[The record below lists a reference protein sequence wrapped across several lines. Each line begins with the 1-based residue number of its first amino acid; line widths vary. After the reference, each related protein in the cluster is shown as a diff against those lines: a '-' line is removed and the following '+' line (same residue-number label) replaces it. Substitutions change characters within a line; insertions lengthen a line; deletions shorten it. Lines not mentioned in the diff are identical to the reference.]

1 MATEPRGNLQWFG
14 PSDHLMSMFRT
25 CSRDP
30 AEAVKARLRRMLQTF
45 LLQQGDRSGNER
57 TKELAARCCHQAEF
71 WYYRIL
77 ENLVRQE
84 RRRLGVSDVSAN
96 TVHVS
101 QGILEADLVQRC
113 LVACCLQIS
122 ICSNHLPCD
131 LPQLLQI
138 LTMKS
143 YHFWRV
149 IELVLR
155 AEAGLPHAVVRHLS
169 QVEENVLESLAWTR
183 NSSLWEE
190 IRANRGQLLTCQQVM
205 HPAQLEDPKRTE
217 LQPDTKPAAVTRP
230 QRSSPLHLFA
240 RKVYSLMSRRL
251 RELCS
256 TLDVSDEL
264 RLKIWTCFEHSL
276 VHCSHLMV
284 DCHLDQSLMC
294 AVYIIARITKV
305 EIPFKHIM
313 KCYKSQPHARRGVCS
328 NVLISG
334 RNMDNPPSTTGK
346 QEDYDTMVTPNTPST
361 HYPGASQ
368 ERRGNLIDF
377 YNQVYMTNM
386 QHFAEQFAPTSGGD
400 TPPLSPYPQPW
411 KASPRRHQVLSSPS
425 VYISPYNP
433 ETPSPRTTGLC
444 YYFNA
449 SPPECLRE
457 INNMIKMGR
466 SPTRRRYP
474 VKLEE
479 EEEGDHSPLAKRLRL
494 DGQSAW
500 QRRLRSVV
508 NARVARGTLG
518 RPSLVTKP
526 NLH

>member
-45 LLQQGDRSGNER
+45 LLQQGDRS
-57 TKELAARCCHQAEF
+57 ELAARCCHQAEF

-169 QVEENVLESLAWTR
+169 QVEKNVLESLAWTR
-183 NSSLWEE
+183 NSPLWEE

-294 AVYIIARITKV
+294 AIYIIAKITKV

-346 QEDYDTMVTPNTPST
+346 QEDYDIMVTPNTPST

-433 ETPSPRTTGLC
+433 ETPSLVHRPVLLLQTLV
-444 YYFNA
+444 
-449 SPPECLRE
+449 PPSVC
-457 INNMIKMGR
+457 GDQQHDQDGQV
-466 SPTRRRYP
+466 THQGRRYP
-474 VKLEE
+474 VKLEEEE

-500 QRRLRSVV
+500 QRRLRSV
-508 NARVARGTLG
+508 
-518 RPSLVTKP
+518 
-526 NLH
+526 